1 MSIPN
6 FDHLPK
12 ILPLLAAL
20 LLPAQAGQAETL
32 SLDQAVAA
40 ALERNAGLAAS
51 QARVGQAEAALRQAE
66 AGRWPILGLALS
78 ASRSDDPL
86 SAFGAKLGQRGVTA
100 ADFAPAA
107 INRPGAVDNFNTR
120 IELQWPLYT
129 GGLTTSRIDQAQAQS
144 QAARLSDAAAK
155 QQLIQQ
161 VATAYQ
167 AVHAARA
174 YLKVAEQSQAAAE
187 EALRVSERLQAQGV
201 AIKSD
206 VLAARVNLEEAKLK
220 QAEGRRLEAGA
231 IDRLKLLLGRSLSE
245 ALDVAAEVQPK
256 TLPGEEEALRQRAMQ
271 DHPQLQALRN
281 ELDAARARVAGARAG
296 RLPQLNLVGRQDW
309 NDSALGFD
317 ASSYTVAGV
326 LSWRAFDG
334 GATSAAVAQA
344 EAAYREAAA
353 ALRQA
358 EEGVALQVAEARRL
372 ALEAEQRIVARE
384 AAAMQAE
391 EAQRLVRKRY
401 ENGIVTLVELLAGQ
415 AQLDRVRADLVAAR
429 RDRVTAWL
437 ELRRAVGVLSMEQGW
452 Q

>member
-1 MSIPN
+1 MSIPS
-6 FDHLPK
+6 FDFPK
-12 ILPLLAAL
+12 VLPLLAAL
-20 LLPAQAGQAETL
+20 LLPVPPVQAETL
-32 SLDQAVAA
+32 SLSQAIAA
-40 ALERNAGLAAS
+40 ALEHNASLAAS

-66 AGRWPILGLALS
+66 AGRWPTLGLALT
-78 ASRSDDPL
+78 ASRTDDPL

-100 ADFAPAA
+100 ADFSPAT
-107 INRPGAVDNFNTR
+107 INRPGATDNFNTR

-129 GGLTTSRIDQAQAQS
+129 GGLTSSRIDQAQAQS
-144 QAARLSDAAAK
+144 QAARLGDASAR

-161 VATAYQ
+161 VAVAYQ
-167 AVHAARA
+167 SVHAARA
-174 YLKVAEQSQAAAE
+174 YLQVAERSQAAAE
-187 EALRVSERLQAQGV
+187 EAVRVSERLQAQGV

-220 QAEGRRLEAGA
+220 LAEGRRIEAGA
-231 IDRLKLLLGRSLSE
+231 VDRLKRLLGRPLSD
-245 ALDVAAEVQPK
+245 ALDVAAEAQPLP
-256 TLPGEEEALRQRAMQ
+256 LPGEAEALRQQAMHA
-271 DHPQLQALRN
+271 HPQLQALRSQ
-281 ELDAARARVAGARAG
+281 LDAARARVAAARAG
-296 RLPQLNLVGRQDW
+296 LRPQLNLVGRQDW
-309 NDSALGFD
+309 NDNALGFD

-334 GATSAAVAQA
+334 GATSAAVDQA
-344 EAAYREAAA
+344 EAAYRESAA

-358 EEGVALQVAEARRL
+358 EQDVALQVAEARRL
-372 ALEAEQRIVARE
+372 ALESEQRIVARE
-384 AAAMQAE
+384 AAAIQAE

-429 RDRVTAWL
+429 RDRVAAWI